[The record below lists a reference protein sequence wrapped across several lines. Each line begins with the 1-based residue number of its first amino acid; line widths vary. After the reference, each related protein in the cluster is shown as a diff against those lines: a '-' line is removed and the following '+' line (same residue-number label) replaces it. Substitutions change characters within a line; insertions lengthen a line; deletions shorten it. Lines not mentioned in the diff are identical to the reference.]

1 MAEQITKKK
10 FYSILIAE
18 LAVAIL
24 FIYQLFQ
31 IILIRSEIG
40 SFTLSFEQDPVSYVF
55 LGLTGIVLVSIYLII
70 SKKFPE
76 ISNAHKGVGN
86 LIKISAKTKLIGA
99 KDDSRVLALL
109 LLQFIF
115 VMVIV
120 VSIALYLD
128 PETNIIGFPWNI
140 IGFVIFVAGSFWLYS
155 YTKFFRIK

>member
-10 FYSILIAE
+10 FYPILIAE

-24 FIYQLFQ
+24 FVYQIFQ
-31 IILIRSEIG
+31 IILIRSELG
-40 SFTLSFEQDPVSYVF
+40 SFTVSFEQDPVSYIF
-55 LGLTGIVLVSIYLII
+55 LVLTGIVLVSIYLLIN
-70 SKKFPE
+70 KKFPE
-76 ISNAHKGVGN
+76 LSEAHKGVGS
-86 LIKISAKTKLIGA
+86 LIKISAKNKLIGA

-109 LLQFIF
+109 LLQFTF

-128 PETNIIGFPWNI
+128 PETNIVPFPWNI